1 MFELLASS
9 CGGWRRAAG
18 VVLGWVVVG
27 LVLYLTAP
35 SLAEVTT
42 NSQADFLPSRSESQR
57 ALELVAEKF
66 PRNQGVPAMVVFHR
80 PEGLTDADLATVAE
94 VDRAWQAAGAPS
106 DIESV
111 VALSTTPQLAGSL
124 LAADRTTVLAIIT
137 ITGSPAD
144 ARFLEVTAW
153 IGEQARVRTDPAGL
167 TVAVTGPAGI
177 AAYTTEVFGAFDV
190 RVTVF
195 TVLLVLALLLLIY
208 RSPVLALLPLV
219 GVGWTLLMA
228 QAAAA
233 VLTDHFG
240 LTLNGQVSALMS
252 VLMFGAG
259 TDFTLFIV
267 SRYREELRRQPDRWR
282 AMQVSVRRV
291 GPSIA
296 SSGGT
301 TIAAMLALLLATF
314 GSFQAMG
321 PMLAL
326 AMFLMLGSGLTLVP
340 ALTVLLGRAAF
351 WPGGMQASGT
361 ERSRLWSRVA
371 DTVVRY
377 PLATLAATLIV
388 LVVFAAG
395 ASITRPSFNF
405 IDGFPDSAEA
415 KVGARILDERFG
427 AGNLAPSNVVVR
439 TTNVDASL
447 VDLDRV
453 AEAVANVSGVARV
466 TGPTR
471 PGGDWPAVDAATL
484 QAAIPRLPP
493 ELRAGLTSGSA
504 GGSPA
509 MAAATDADAATQA
522 VLATYHAGRRYVSPD
537 GTTARLDVVMADD
550 PFGLSA
556 IERVSRIREV
566 ARAAA
571 TGSLDDAEV
580 VVGGPT
586 ASQADA
592 RDAVNR
598 DIAVVGPIVAVMIW
612 IILLL
617 LLRSLVA
624 ATYLLGSVLL
634 SFLSAVGISV
644 VIFQHVLGHPGL
656 GYQNVVWMFIF
667 LAALGADYNILI
679 ISRVR
684 EEIRTRG
691 LAGGVRAA
699 VAHTGGVITS
709 AGLILAGTFS
719 VLTTFP
725 QRDIYQL
732 GFAVALGVLIDTF
745 IVRALFVP
753 SIVLLLGRWN
763 WWPSRLDAA
772 AAAGVEPAPLAP
784 AVQAAFT
791 QARAGPAGVLRRGR
805 GLPRYAAGAVRRRLP
820 ASLQRVGGAVQV
832 WLLEALQRLGGVW
845 NQGAPRHAPSVLQV
859 ERLVDLRQVEAAGEH
874 LIERQ
879 TPGFAGDEGQG
890 GGKVARPVVGDA
902 NQGDAAHNGGRG
914 VEGS

>member
-1 MFELLASS
+1 MFGLLAGS

-18 VVLGWVVVG
+18 VILVWVVVG

-35 SLAEVTT
+35 PLSDVTT

-66 PRNQGVPAMVVFHR
+66 PGSQGIPAIVVFHR
-80 PEGLTDADLATVAE
+80 PDGLSDADLATVAE
-94 VDRAWQAAGAPS
+94 VETALQAEGAPP

-111 VALSTTPQLAGSL
+111 VALSTTPHLAGSL
-124 LAADRTTVLAIIT
+124 LAPDRTTVMAIAT

-144 ARFLEVTAW
+144 PRFLDVLAW
-153 IGEQARVRTDPAGL
+153 IGEQTRVRTDPLGL

-177 AAYTTEVFGAFDV
+177 GAYATEVVGAFDL
-190 RVTVF
+190 RITVF
-195 TVLLVLALLLLIY
+195 TVLLVLVLLLLIY
-208 RSPVLALLPLV
+208 RSPALALLPLV
-219 GVGWTLLMA
+219 GVGWTVLMA
-228 QAAAA
+228 QAVAAL
-233 VLTDHFG
+233 LTENFG
-240 LTLNGQVSALMS
+240 LTLNGQVTALMS

-282 AMQVSVRRV
+282 AMRVSVQRI

-301 TIAAMLALLLATF
+301 TIVAMLALLLATF

-321 PMLAL
+321 PMLAM
-326 AMFLMLGSGLTLVP
+326 AMFLMVVSGLTLIP
-340 ALTVLLGRAAF
+340 ALAVLLGRAAF
-351 WPGGMQASGT
+351 WPGRMQVSGT
-361 ERSRLWSRVA
+361 EHSRVWSRVA
-371 DTVVRY
+371 GTVVRY
-377 PLATLAATLIV
+377 PLATLAATLIL
-388 LVVFAAG
+388 LVAFAAG
-395 ASITRPSFNF
+395 TSSTRSSFDL

-415 KVGARILDERFG
+415 KVGAGILDEHFG
-427 AGNLAPSNVVVR
+427 AGELAPSNVVVR
-439 TTNVDASL
+439 TANVDASL

-453 AEAVANVSGVARV
+453 AEAVAGVPGVARV

-471 PGGDWPAVDAATL
+471 PTGDQPAVDAATL
-484 QAAIPRLPP
+484 QAAVPQLSPA
-493 ELRAGLTSGSA
+493 LRAGPPPGEPA
-504 GGSPA
+504 GAAPA
-509 MAAATDADAATQA
+509 VGGPADADEQTRA
-522 VLATYHAGRRYVSPD
+522 VLATYLAGRRFVSPD
-537 GTTARLDVVMADD
+537 GTTARLDVVMTDD
-550 PFGLSA
+550 PYGLPA
-556 IERVSRIREV
+556 IERVSEIREV
-566 ARAAA
+566 ARRAA

-586 ASQADA
+586 ALQADA

-598 DIAVVGPIVAVMIW
+598 DMAVVGPIVAVMIW

-644 VIFQHVLGHPGL
+644 VIFQQVLGHPGL

-691 LAGGVRAA
+691 LVGGVRAA
-699 VAHTGGVITS
+699 VAQTGGVITS

-725 QRDIYQL
+725 LRDIYQL

-745 IVRALFVP
+745 VVRALFVP

-772 AAAGVEPAPLAP
+772 AAGVGEPSPLSLAIRAAAASSRAAVGTAIGRTGGLWRDAAGA
-784 AVQAAFT
+784 T
-791 QARAGPAGVLRRGR
+791 QAWLWEVLHLMGGVWRQRA
-805 GLPRYAAGAVRRRLP
+805 PRYAPCILH
-820 ASLQRVGGAVQV
+820 L
-832 WLLEALQRLGGVW
+832 
-845 NQGAPRHAPSVLQV
+845 
-859 ERLVDLRQVEAAGEH
+859 ERLVNVRQVETAGEH

-879 TPGFAGDEGQG
+879 TSGLAGDEGQRG
-890 GGKVARPVVGDA
+890 GEVTGPVVGDA
-902 NQGDAAHNGGRG
+902 DEGDAAQHG
-914 VEGS
+914 V

>member
-1 MFELLASS
+1 MFGLLAGS

-18 VVLGWVVVG
+18 VILAWVVVG

-35 SLAEVTT
+35 ALSDVTT
-42 NSQADFLPSRSESQR
+42 NGQADFLPSRSESQR

-66 PRNQGVPAMVVFHR
+66 PSSQGVPAIVVFHR
-80 PEGLTDADLATVAE
+80 PDGLSDADLATVAE
-94 VDRAWQAAGAPS
+94 VDAALQAEGAPP

-111 VALSTTPQLAGSL
+111 VALSTTPHLAGSL
-124 LAADRTTVLAIIT
+124 LAPDRTTVMAIVT
-137 ITGSPAD
+137 ITGAPSD
-144 ARFLEVTAW
+144 SQFLDVLAW
-153 IGEQARVRTDPAGL
+153 IGEQARARTVPTGL

-177 AAYTTEVFGAFDV
+177 GAYATEVIGAFDF
-190 RVTVF
+190 RITVF
-195 TVLLVLALLLLIY
+195 TVLLVLVLLLLIY
-208 RSPVLALLPLV
+208 RSPALALLPLV
-219 GVGWTLLMA
+219 GVGWTVLMA
-228 QAAAA
+228 QAVAAL
-233 VLTDHFG
+233 LTENLG
-240 LTLNGQVSALMS
+240 LTLNGQVTALMS

-282 AMQVSVRRV
+282 AMRVSVQRV

-301 TIAAMLALLLATF
+301 TIVAMLALLLATF
-314 GSFQAMG
+314 GSFQSMG
-321 PMLAL
+321 PMLAM
-326 AMFLMLGSGLTLVP
+326 AMFLMLVSGLTLIP

-351 WPGGMQASGT
+351 WPGRMRVSGT

-371 DTVVRY
+371 NTVVRY
-377 PLATLAATLIV
+377 PLATLAATLV
-388 LVVFAAG
+388 LLMAFAAG
-395 ASITRPSFNF
+395 ASSTKSSFNL

-415 KVGARILDERFG
+415 KVGAGILDERFG
-427 AGNLAPSNVVVR
+427 AGELAPSNVVVR
-439 TTNVDASL
+439 TANVDASL

-453 AEAVANVSGVARV
+453 AEAVAGVPGVARV
-466 TGPTR
+466 MGPTR
-471 PGGDWPAVDAATL
+471 PTGDPPAVDAATL
-484 QAAIPRLPP
+484 QAAVPRLPP
-493 ELRAGLTSGSA
+493 TLSA
-504 GGSPA
+504 GPPGAAPA
-509 MAAATDADAATQA
+509 MGGPADADEQTRA
-522 VLATYHAGRRYVSPD
+522 VLATYLAGRRYVSPD
-537 GTTARLDVVMADD
+537 GTTARLDVVMTDD
-550 PFGLSA
+550 PYGLPA
-556 IERVSRIREV
+556 IERVSEIREV
-566 ARAAA
+566 ARRAA
-571 TGSLDDAEV
+571 TGSLADAEV

-586 ASQADA
+586 ALQADA

-598 DIAVVGPIVAVMIW
+598 DMAVVGPIVAVMIW

-644 VIFQHVLGHPGL
+644 VIFQQVLGHPGL

-699 VAHTGGVITS
+699 VAQTGGVITS
-709 AGLILAGTFS
+709 AGLILAGTFA

-725 QRDIYQL
+725 LRDVYQL

-772 AAAGVEPAPLAP
+772 AAGVGEPSPFA
-784 AVQAAFT
+784 AAF
-791 QARAGPAGVLRRGR
+791 RAAAASMRVSAGTVLR
-805 GLPRYAAGAVRRRLP
+805 
-820 ASLQRVGGAVQV
+820 RVGGAWRHATGAVQACLWEV
-832 WLLEALQRLGGVW
+832 LHLVGGVW
-845 NQGAPRHAPSVLQV
+845 RQSAPRYAPCILHL
-859 ERLVDLRQVEAAGEH
+859 ERLVNVRQVEAAGEH
-874 LIERQ
+874 LIEGQ
-879 TPGFAGDEGQG
+879 ASGLAGDERQRAGEVTG
-890 GGKVARPVVGDA
+890 PVVGDA
-902 NQGDAAHNGGRG
+902 D
-914 VEGS
+914 